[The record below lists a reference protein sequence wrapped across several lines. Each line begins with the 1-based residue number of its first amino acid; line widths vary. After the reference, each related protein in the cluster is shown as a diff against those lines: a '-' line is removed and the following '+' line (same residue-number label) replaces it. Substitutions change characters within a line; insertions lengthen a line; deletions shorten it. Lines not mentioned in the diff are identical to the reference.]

1 MIKVVTREREGAE
14 KAPTR
19 SYSKK
24 QESQVAK
31 DIGGKRVINSGATAF
46 AKGDVNLESLMLIE
60 CKTKTSP
67 SKTIT
72 IHKDW
77 LIKNNEEAVFMGK
90 EFNTLAF
97 NFGPD
102 EKNYYILDENLFMEF
117 LEYLKD
123 KYSDLMK

>member
-24 QESQVAK
+24 QESKVAK
-31 DIGGKRVINSGATAF
+31 DIGGKRTLNSGATPWQP
-46 AKGDVNLESLMLIE
+46 GDVTLDSLFLIE
-60 CKTKTSP
+60 CKTKMTD
-67 SKTIT
+67 SKSIT

-77 LIKNNEEAVFMGK
+77 LIKNLEESIFSGK
-90 EFNTLAF
+90 EYNALAF

-102 EKNYYILDENLFMEF
+102 QKMYYIIDENLF
-117 LEYLKD
+117 LELLDYLKEKHPNLLD
-123 KYSDLMK
+123 

>member
-31 DIGGKRVINSGATAF
+31 DIGGKRTLNSGATPWQKSDILTEQF
-46 AKGDVNLESLMLIE
+46 SIE
-60 CKTKTSP
+60 CKTKTTS
-67 SKTIT
+67 SKSIS
-72 IHKDW
+72 
-77 LIKNNEEAVFMGK
+77 IKKEWIEKLKEESLFMGK
-90 EFNTLAF
+90 NYEALAF

-102 EKNYYILDENLFMEF
+102 EENYFIINTELFIFLLEQLSKNPL
-117 LEYLKD
+117 
-123 KYSDLMK
+123 

>member
-24 QESQVAK
+24 QESKVAK

-46 AKGDVNLESLMLIE
+46 AKGDVTLENLMLIE
-60 CKTKTSP
+60 CKTRTSP

-97 NFGPD
+97 NFGHG
-102 EKNYYILDENLFMEF
+102 EKNYYILDCSVLAE
-117 LEYLKD
+117 K
-123 KYSDLMK
+123 

>member
-24 QESQVAK
+24 QESKVAK

-60 CKTKTSP
+60 CKTKMSP

-77 LIKNNEEAVFMGK
+77 LVKNNEEAVFMGK